1 MSGGCMSSGPWRE
14 GDPSWSSD
22 WRELAGRVYVGIRE
36 GNLSREAAFDLAS
49 FLMDWAQPS
58 PVIGELAEE
67 SAEGTDLAMLAN
79 LARQALALA
88 EFEPDFELEPRLLT
102 TLEQYLAAAAADL
115 RAAGLDG
122 LVELIVLESGE
133 PSNAYVRY
141 NNHFGSTSG
150 IAPSEGDGSDP
161 AAGLVLVADE
171 LQDAVMES
179 LFAVWP
185 VCPQHD
191 WGLHP
196 RVVDDR
202 AVWRCEGGTGHVVAD
217 IGRWGS

>member
-1 MSGGCMSSGPWRE
+1 MSGGCVLSGPWRE

-150 IAPSEGDGSDP
+150 RSTQRG
-161 AAGLVLVADE
+161 
-171 LQDAVMES
+171 
-179 LFAVWP
+179 
-185 VCPQHD
+185 
-191 WGLHP
+191 
-196 RVVDDR
+196 
-202 AVWRCEGGTGHVVAD
+202 
-217 IGRWGS
+217 